1 MRVSGSMT
9 LTAMPFDRASIRY
22 SIFGCGGIGSESHA
36 LSCHIAIA
44 DIPMSASNKILVDVK
59 EKLHDEFHII
69 HTTIQFEH
77 AECEVAHGCVMP
89 VGDGH
94 VH

>member
-1 MRVSGSMT
+1 
-9 LTAMPFDRASIRY
+9 
-22 SIFGCGGIGSESHA
+22 
-36 LSCHIAIA
+36 
-44 DIPMSASNKILVDVK
+44 MSASNKILVDVK